1 MQQSSDRFLFS
12 PQSVSEGLL
21 RSLTLLVSQ
30 LCFATA
36 AFPAFLPCNN
46 QGKLTID
53 CSAHGLSK
61 VPQFQIPTHEVTT
74 LLLNANHITQIYNKS
89 FSSFP
94 SLRHLDLDWNCLQSQ
109 KIDHTDCLMHI
120 EHGAFLQLTQLEEL
134 HLRGNG
140 LKIIPPLLS
149 SLQSLNLGY
158 NQLQFWKPPKM
169 FHLGNLKTLYMDGNC
184 YYRNKCHTGMR
195 IHKDFFAG
203 MNELRNL
210 SLGYNNLTE
219 VPRNLPPSLELLL
232 LHYNQIQS
240 MHPGDFSGLGNLTT
254 LDLRGN
260 CRRCDHAS
268 AECIPCLPGSVNL
281 DSDLFANLSALIWLY
296 LNDNSLFSLN
306 KSLFVPL
313 VNLEV
318 LELSNNFLARETD
331 NDSGLL
337 LGEPAFQSCVK
348 LKNLNLSFNYR
359 KNTTFHK
366 LYLSDDFNHMKAL
379 EKLTITGCF
388 FQSVDEA
395 SIRPLAKLLRLN
407 RIELRLNFINKLNL
421 QLFANKTSL
430 KYIGLSENEITCQN
444 CREFPGVT
452 PSHRK
457 LLSFGPAGMNT
468 TGIQSDYPQEQQ
480 TFISMLHRCSPYKML
495 NLRKNNL
502 IFIQPE
508 LFQGFEDIEC
518 LILCH
523 NSISQAFDG
532 NQFTNLKDLKFL
544 DLSYNRINLYFEGAF
559 SELQSLEELDLS
571 NNNYHFMLSGMGHKL
586 DFVAKLSSLRV
597 LNLGFNSISARIS
610 QRVYSASIKEFI
622 FRGNRLDIMWPT
634 EIYFEFF
641 QNLNNLTMLDLSLNH
656 LTSLPSKVI
665 QKLPST
671 LKSLYLLKNELTSF
685 PWEALRYLPFLE
697 VLDLSNNYFVT
708 LSKSTVPS
716 SFIPVNAT
724 VRELTLSINKIST
737 IEKDFFHNAT
747 MLSSLNLSY
756 NQMQR
761 VEFTDGLLRTLSVLD
776 IRMNPLICTCD
787 STFFELVSKFNISIP
802 FLTNQVT
809 CGSPYLLKDKSIFS
823 NGALVCPDSHN
834 VLLFSSLFLLTL
846 LFVIVPMLKQF
857 LGWDV
862 WYAFYIWSARSWG
875 LFTKSTESK
884 DFDAFVVFDKG
895 QGPVSDWVYNELRV
909 HLEETGIHRLR
920 LCLEERDWV
929 PGHSSIENL
938 YSAVQNSKKT
948 VFVLSKGQAVCGIL
962 RETFF
967 MAQQRLLD
975 DKEDV
980 MVFILLERALK
991 GSRYLQL
998 RRLLCR
1004 ETVLVWPQNPR
1015 GQSYFWHK
1023 LRCVLSKDNQS
1034 YYDRNFSLS
1043 FEG

>member
-1 MQQSSDRFLFS
+1 MISSYVNEDQIPGLLCLCEMDCAFS
-12 PQSVSEGLL
+12 RSYRMSVSEGLL

-61 VPQFQIPTHEVTT
+61 VPQFQTPTHEVTT

-134 HLRGNG
+134 HLQGNG

-158 NQLQFWKPPKM
+158 NQLQFWKPTKM
-169 FHLGNLKTLYMDGNC
+169 FNLGNLKTLYMDGNC
-184 YYRNKCHTGMR
+184 YYKNKCHTGVH

-219 VPRNLPPSLELLL
+219 VPRNLPPSLELLF

-254 LDLRGN
+254 LDLQT
-260 CRRCDHAS
+260 S

-337 LGEPAFQSCVK
+337 LGEPTFHSCVK
-348 LKNLNLSFNYR
+348 LKNLNLSFTYR

-366 LYLSDDFNHMKAL
+366 LYLSDDFIHMKAL
-379 EKLTITGCF
+379 EKLTITSCF

-407 RIELRLNFINKLNL
+407 RIEHRLNFINKLNL

-502 IFIQPE
+502 VFIQPE

-523 NSISQAFDG
+523 NSISQAFDR

-544 DLSYNRINLYFEGAF
+544 DVSYNRNNLKGLF

-571 NNNYHFMLSGMGHKL
+571 NNNYHFILSEMGHKL
-586 DFVAKLSSLRV
+586 DSVAKLSSLRV

-610 QRVYSASIKEFI
+610 QRVYRASVKEFI

-641 QNLNNLTMLDLSLNH
+641 QNLNNLTMLDLPLNH

-671 LKSLYLLKNELTSF
+671 LKSLYLLKKRAHLF
-685 PWEALRYLPFLE
+685 PLG
-697 VLDLSNNYFVT
+697 
-708 LSKSTVPS
+708 ST
-716 SFIPVNAT
+716 
-724 VRELTLSINKIST
+724 
-737 IEKDFFHNAT
+737 EKDFFHNAT

-776 IRMNPLICTCD
+776 IRMNPLICMCD
-787 STFFELVSKFNISIP
+787 STFFELVSRFNISIP

-809 CGSPYLLKDKSIFS
+809 CGSPYLLKDKSIVS
-823 NGALVCPDSHN
+823 SGALVCSDSHN
-834 VLLFSSLFLLTL
+834 VFLFFSLFLLTL

-909 HLEETGIHRLR
+909 HLEETGIHQLR

-948 VFVLSKGQAVCGIL
+948 VFVLSKGQPVCGIL

-1004 ETVLVWPQNPR
+1004 ETVLVWPQNPCGR
-1015 GQSYFWHK
+1015 SYFWHR